1 MAEVRIRP
9 QWLIFVPTE
18 LQDVEMLQTAAE
30 TALKDGSFSEELLK
44 ALPPTLQQKC
54 LRHPN
59 CSDWLMRV
67 GKPDAETMLHRF
79 SNTPVIEGLLQYL
92 PKTVLEKARE
102 TIKEEL
108 KKIVE
113 KEK

>member
-1 MAEVRIRP
+1 MHV
-9 QWLIFVPTE
+9 V
-18 LQDVEMLQTAAE
+18 
-30 TALKDGSFSEELLK
+30 
-44 ALPPTLQQKC
+44 
-54 LRHPN
+54 
-59 CSDWLMRV
+59 
-67 GKPDAETMLHRF
+67 KPDAETLLHRF